1 MSAVNNLLDKYREI
15 CSLPSDSAAADSLG
29 VKRQALHQW
38 RKELSWPSE
47 EHIMAMAKA
56 INEPAERWFVQIAAD
71 RASPTARK
79 VWLKLAQ
86 AAAAI
91 ALLVCSGSPTKA
103 IGYTTGPAIGDT
115 NAQITPVYIMRI
127 PGTFQGVAL
136 IHAR

>member
-1 MSAVNNLLDKYREI
+1 MSAVNNLLDKYREV

-71 RASPTARK
+71 RASPVARK
-79 VWLKLAQ
+79 VWLRLAQ
-86 AAAAI
+86 AAAVI
-91 ALLVCSGSPTKA
+91 ALTVGLSPAHAGTLSSA
-103 IGYTTGPAIGDT
+103 HNPG
-115 NAQITPVYIMRI
+115 NLYIM
-127 PGTFQGVAL
+127 
-136 IHAR
+136 